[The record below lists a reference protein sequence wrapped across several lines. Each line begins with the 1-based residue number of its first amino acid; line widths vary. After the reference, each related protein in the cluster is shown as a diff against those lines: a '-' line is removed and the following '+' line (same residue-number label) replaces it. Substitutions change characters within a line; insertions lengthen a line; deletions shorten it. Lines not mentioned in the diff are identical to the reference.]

1 MYSTPEHNTWI
12 VASFAQA
19 LHLDGE
25 LAGQLIARAPR
36 WLTAVLVVLLG
47 VRAATLVASLSS
59 APAAQPNP
67 SPPPPAVTRNV
78 VDVPSILRANLFGQG
93 APAQGSGNAPVT
105 SMALVLAGVI
115 ADVDEKRGFAM
126 LGTTATDIKVYRVG
140 EVVPGGALLSS
151 VLVDRVL
158 LDRGGTLEALMIPRV
173 TAGAA
178 APLVSSPPPVP
189 GNSVA
194 RVQQVLR
201 NNPALI
207 AQVIQRQP
215 VISPEGK
222 LRGMRV
228 YPGTN
233 VQAFNRLGLRPGD
246 LVTAI
251 NGTTLEDQ
259 TRGEEIFNSLTGAAE
274 ARVTVIRNG
283 SPLELHLNL
292 SEMATEAE
300 RLNQGPGL
308 DTGVPPG
315 APESAR

>member
-1 MYSTPEHNTWI
+1 

-36 WLTAVLVVLLG
+36 WLTGALVVLLG
-47 VRAATLVASLSS
+47 VRAATLVASLS
-59 APAAQPNP
+59 APPAAMPASTP
-67 SPPPPAVTRNV
+67 APPAVSRNL

-93 APAQGSGNAPVT
+93 APAQGSGTAPIT
-105 SMALVLAGVI
+105 SMPLVLAGVI

-126 LGTTATDIKVYRVG
+126 IGTSATDIKVYRAG
-140 EVVPGGALLSS
+140 SVVPGGALLSA

-158 LDRGGTLEALMIPRV
+158 LDRGGTIEALMIPRV
-173 TAGAA
+173 SAGMA
-178 APLVSSPPPVP
+178 APLVSAPPPVP

-222 LRGMRV
+222 LRGLRV

-233 VQAFNRLGLRPGD
+233 VQSFNRLGLRPGD

-259 TRGEEIFNSLTGAAE
+259 TRGEEIFNSLSGAAE

-300 RLNQGPGL
+300 RLNQGPI

>member
-1 MYSTPEHNTWI
+1 M
-12 VASFAQA
+12 
-19 LHLDGE
+19 
-25 LAGQLIARAPR
+25 
-36 WLTAVLVVLLG
+36 
-47 VRAATLVASLSS
+47 
-59 APAAQPNP
+59 
-67 SPPPPAVTRNV
+67 TRNV

-93 APAQGSGNAPVT
+93 APAPGSGNAPIT

-126 LGTTATDIKVYRVG
+126 LGTSATDIKVYRVG
-140 EVVPGGALLSS
+140 SVVPGGALLSS

-158 LDRGGTLEALMIPRV
+158 LDRGGAIEALMIPRV
-173 TAGAA
+173 TAGTA
-178 APLVSSPPPVP
+178 APLVSTPPPP

-215 VISPEGK
+215 VISNEGK

-233 VQAFNRLGLRPGD
+233 VQSFNRLGLRPGD

-259 TRGEEIFNSLTGAAE
+259 TRGEEIFNSLSGAAE

-300 RLNQGPGL
+300 RLNQGPI